1 MIVIFLHSTSM
12 LKTQHSLV
20 ITISSCQKISSLS
33 WKVLLHLNQTQH
45 QFTHKSNIKVMFFTK
60 KTLIFYNS
68 IINN

>member
-12 LKTQHSLV
+12 LKTHV

-45 QFTHKSNIKVMFFTK
+45 QFTHKSNIKIMFFTK